1 MRIERQKLIE
11 HLQGFSTKFV
21 AFRDIEGELFI
32 GNFSPKGSTL
42 YVRLDEEEEL
52 IEEEELDEEKKEEE
66 ESGGEG

>member
-42 YVRLDEEEEL
+42 YVRLDEEPDL
-52 IEEEELDEEKKEEE
+52 IEGEDIYGKEKEEK
-66 ESGGEG
+66 